1 MKIIEAMKQIKD
13 LQIKKDDLVAK
24 VQKHCADL
32 DYETPVYP
40 NQTEQVARWIQ
51 SHSDILKEILS
62 LRFLIQRT
70 NIATKVTIELD
81 GRAVEKTIAEWINR
95 RRDLAEF
102 ERIMWAS
109 LTDRGLKEGLLPSS
123 NPQEQRREVK
133 IRRYF
138 DPVLRDKNMEL
149 YRSEPSIIDRTLEVV
164 NATTDLI
171 E

>member
-13 LQIKKDDLVAK
+13 LQVKKDDLVQK

-40 NQTEQVARWIQ
+40 EQKDQVQKWIQ
-51 SHSDILKEILS
+51 AHSDILKEILN
-62 LRFLIQRT
+62 LRFQIQRT
-70 NIATKVTIELD
+70 NIATTVPIELGGAKVT
-81 GRAVEKTIAEWINR
+81 KSIAEWIHR
-95 RRDLAEF
+95 RRDLANHEMT
-102 ERIMWAS
+102 IWMS
-109 LTDRGLKEGLLPSS
+109 LTDRNLKEGLLPSS

-133 IRRYF
+133 IRRYY
-138 DPVLRDKNMEL
+138 DPVQRDKSIDL
-149 YRSEPSIIDRTLEVV
+149 YRSEPGIIDRTLEVV